1 MATEETLTLDVINSS
16 ETLKQLGALA
26 GDKIKEGKLVRMFS
40 SEEDK
45 LGEVLNSQSIASSKT
60 LQDLGAEEGDR
71 ILEGKLQRTGQDS
84 AWTAFKYGKA
94 KGEEE
99 GIIDYATEALEAHY
113 PTVGRVIDYSLDAI
127 ATNLFPNPFDAFDS
141 KDQMKKRLAKGYE
154 SPDEKYGEGFIAAE
168 PQVRREMMMREKERA
183 LQQEFKGFNPD
194 EAGGVSKLM
203 GEMYGTLKD
212 PTSLLPAGRG
222 IKAMVGIGAAMGGG
236 FSATQD
242 LAQKGEVDPLKAG
255 MFAAGGAALPLGFL
269 GAKVGGAKAYKGVS
283 SLYTNKT
290 SAKVVNRANAYIAKE
305 QASGKILTENN
316 LGEVAEAIGVSTNRL
331 ESSFSSQSVK
341 PRFHSSVDEAEKAL
355 QASIAEDSS
364 MLRTL
369 SKGADKYLGAI
380 STRLKNVDDGLYGRL
395 MKTEFGMH
403 KNTQEYL
410 KRVDPFMQG
419 ISKIPEKGKEELNFL
434 ISTGKHAEADDWL
447 RSRGMDDLADSFG
460 EVKVVLGE
468 IGETAKTFGYKTDV
482 EDYYPRSVKDHS
494 KLMSALGE
502 TDGKVLEKAIKA
514 AEDAKGV
521 KAGQL
526 TQNQRDRVI
535 EKVTLG
541 KAGGTVGTK
550 KERIKI
556 ALEEAQEAKAA
567 KGFNTIL
574 NAKERAAVT
583 KRVLTQQTPAGD
595 KGAPQFK
602 QRTMD
607 DNLTVELMPQYK
619 SPEEALQAYIRTSVN
634 NFERK
639 TFFKGSTVVDSDGEV
654 NIDDSIGELIK
665 SMKAAKGMDKKTEQE
680 IRDIVTA
687 RFGADNNTM
696 NSTIAGVKNLGY
708 IGTLGDFMSTLTQ
721 VADVP
726 NVVGYHGFKNT
737 IKAAFGPKSVSM
749 DDVGVTDIARELGDS
764 GFGSK
769 FLSGLLE
776 KTGFKKIDRFGKETL
791 MNAVKNKYTKQ
802 LGKKEGVERFKKKW
816 GDVYGPDIDQVVL
829 DLQSGAKTELSNLHY
844 FTKLSEHQPISYS
857 EYPEAY
863 LKSGNGRIL
872 YMLKSFTLKQW
883 DLVRR
888 NLVGDMK
895 KATTRKEYTK
905 AALKIGK
912 VGAFMTAGG
921 LGVDKTKDFILGRD
935 IKPEDL
941 GTDAMWSLAGAYGL
955 GKYVGEKNLAKGDL
969 LGAGLNLL
977 QVPIPVF
984 EGVQKL
990 LSSPFNTE
998 KQNKKMMRNIP
1009 YAGRAIYS
1017 HFGGGK
1023 EEYNKKLRGKIR

>member
-1 MATEETLTLDVINSS
+1 MIKDETLTLDVINSS
-16 ETLKQLGALA
+16 PTLTKLGALA
-26 GDKIKEGKLVRMFS
+26 GDTISGGQLVRKFS
-40 SEEDK
+40 SEGDD
-45 LGEVLNSQSIASSKT
+45 LGEVLTSSNIASSAN
-60 LQDLGAEEGDR
+60 LQKLGAEEGDR
-71 ILEGKLQRTGQDS
+71 IVNGQLISVGQDS

-99 GIIDYATEALEAHY
+99 GIIDYATEALEAHF

-127 ATNLFPNPFDAFDS
+127 ATNLFPNPFEAFDS
-141 KDQMKKRLAKGYE
+141 KDQMKKRLSKGYE
-154 SPDEKYGEGFIAAE
+154 SPDEKYGEGFTAAE

-194 EAGGVSKLM
+194 EAGGVSKFM

-255 MFAAGGAALPLGFL
+255 LFAAGGAALPLGFL
-269 GAKVGGAKAYKGVS
+269 GAKVGGAKAYQGVS

-305 QASGKILTENN
+305 QAGGKILTENN
-316 LGEVAEAIGVSTNRL
+316 LGEVAEAIGVSANRL

-355 QASIAEDSS
+355 QASIAEDSG

-380 STRLKNVDDGLYGRL
+380 STRLKNVDEGLYGRL
-395 MKTEFGMH
+395 IKTEFGMH

-410 KRVDPFMQG
+410 KRVDPFLQG

-447 RSRGMDDLADSFG
+447 RSRGMDDVADSFG

-468 IGETAKTFGYKTDV
+468 ISETAKTFGYKADV
-482 EDYYPRSVKDHS
+482 ENYYPRSVKDHS

-502 TDGKVLEKAIKA
+502 TDGEVLKKAIKA

-541 KAGGTVGTK
+541 KAGGTIGTK
-550 KERIKI
+550 RERIKI
-556 ALEEAQEAKAA
+556 ALAEAKAAKAA
-567 KGFNTIL
+567 KGFKGTL
-574 NAKERAAVT
+574 SKKERDVVT
-583 KRVLTQQTPAGD
+583 ERILRQRTPAGD
-595 KGAPQFK
+595 KGASQFQ

-607 DNLTVELMPQYK
+607 DSLTVELMPQYK

-639 TFFKGSTVVDSDGEV
+639 TFFRGSTVVDSDGEV
-654 NIDDSIGELIK
+654 NIDSSIGELID

-687 RFGADNNTM
+687 RFNADTTNM
-696 NSTIAGVKNLGY
+696 STTVTGVKNLGY

-721 VADVP
+721 VADIP
-726 NVVGYHGFKNT
+726 NVMGYHGFKNT

-749 DDVGVTDIARELGDS
+749 DDVGVSDIARELGDS

-769 FLSGLLE
+769 VLGGLLE
-776 KTGFKKIDRFGKETL
+776 KTGFKRIDRFGKETL
-791 MNAVKNKYTKQ
+791 MTAVKNKYTKQ
-802 LGKKEGVERFKKKW
+802 LGKKEGVDRFKKKW

-857 EYPEAY
+857 EYPQGY
-863 LKSGNGRIL
+863 LEGGNSRIL
-872 YMLKSFTLKQW
+872 YMLKSFTMKQW
-883 DLVRR
+883 DLARR

-912 VGAFMTAGG
+912 VGAFLAAGG

-935 IKPEDL
+935 IKPEEL
-941 GTDAMWSLAGAYGL
+941 GTDAMWSLMGAYGL
-955 GKYVGEKNLAKGDL
+955 SKYVGENNVRKGDI
-969 LGAGLNLL
+969 LGAATSLL
-977 QVPIPVF
+977 SVPTPAL
-984 EGVQKL
+984 EGIQKL
-990 LSSPFNTE
+990 LGGDVSNAAKHIPIIGRTLDSRFLGGAE
-998 KQNKKMMRNIP
+998 K
-1009 YAGRAIYS
+1009 
-1017 HFGGGK
+1017 
-1023 EEYNKKLRGKIR
+1023 YNKKNRRKIR

>member
-1 MATEETLTLDVINSS
+1 MAELHTLTLEEINATP
-16 ETLKQLGALA
+16 ELRDQGALA
-26 GDKIKEGKLVRMFS
+26 GDQIADGEFVRVFSKEADTLGHLITQDDIGSTPELVDM
-40 SEEDK
+40 K
-45 LGEVLNSQSIASSKT
+45 AEV
-60 LQDLGAEEGDR
+60 GDR
-71 ILEGKLQRTGQDS
+71 IVEGELVRVGQDS

-99 GIIDYATEALEAHY
+99 GIIDYATEALEAHF

-127 ATNLFPNPFDAFDS
+127 ATNLFPNPFEAFDS
-141 KDQMKKRLAKGYE
+141 KDQMKKRLSKGYE
-154 SPDEKYGEGFIAAE
+154 SPDEKYGEGFTAAE

-194 EAGGVSKLM
+194 EAGGVSKFM

-255 MFAAGGAALPLGFL
+255 LFAAGGAALPLGFL
-269 GAKVGGAKAYKGVS
+269 GAKVGGAKAYQGVS

-305 QASGKILTENN
+305 QAGGKILTENN
-316 LGEVAEAIGVSTNRL
+316 LGEVAEAIGVSANRL

-355 QASIAEDSS
+355 QASIAEDSG

-380 STRLKNVDDGLYGRL
+380 STRLKNVDEGLYGRL
-395 MKTEFGMH
+395 IKTEFGMH

-410 KRVDPFMQG
+410 KRVDPFLQG

-447 RSRGMDDLADSFG
+447 RSRGMDDVADSFG
-460 EVKVVLGE
+460 EVKVVIGE
-468 IGETAKTFGYKTDV
+468 IGETAKTFGYKADV
-482 EDYYPRSVKDHS
+482 ENYYPRSVRDHS
-494 KLMSALGE
+494 KLMSALGAE
-502 TDGKVLEKAIKA
+502 EGQVLEKALRKA
-514 AEDAKGV
+514 AEAKGV
-521 KAGQL
+521 SVSKL

-556 ALEEAQEAKAA
+556 ALEEAQAAKAA
-567 KGFNTIL
+567 KGFKGNL

-583 KRVLTQQTPAGD
+583 KRILTQQTPAGD

-607 DNLTVELMPQYK
+607 DSLTVELMPQYK

-639 TFFKGSTVVDSDGEV
+639 TFFQGSSVVDLDGEV
-654 NIDDSIGELIK
+654 HIDKSIDKLILD
-665 SMKAAKGMDKKTEQE
+665 MKATKGMDNKAEQE

-696 NSTIAGVKNLGY
+696 NSTLTGVKNLGY

-721 VADVP
+721 VADIP
-726 NVVGYHGFKNT
+726 NVMGYHGFKNT

-749 DDVGVTDIARELGDS
+749 DDVGVSDIARELGDS

-769 FLSGLLE
+769 VLGGLLE
-776 KTGFKKIDRFGKETL
+776 KTGFKRIDRFGKETL
-791 MNAVKNKYTKQ
+791 MTAVKNKYTKQ
-802 LGKKEGVERFKKKW
+802 LGKKEGVDRFKKKW

-857 EYPEAY
+857 EYPQGY
-863 LKSGNGRIL
+863 LEGGNSRIL
-872 YMLKSFTLKQW
+872 YMLKSFTMKQW
-883 DLVRR
+883 DLARR

-912 VGAFMTAGG
+912 VGAFLAAGG

-935 IKPEDL
+935 IKPEEL
-941 GTDAMWSLAGAYGL
+941 GTDAMWSLAGVYGL
-955 GKYVGEKNLAKGDL
+955 GKYVGEKNLLKGDL
-969 LGAGLNLL
+969 VGLGTSLL
-977 QVPIPVF
+977 QVPTPAL

-990 LSSPFNTE
+990 LTGDVKAAAKHIPIIGRTLDSRFLGGAE
-998 KQNKKMMRNIP
+998 K
-1009 YAGRAIYS
+1009 
-1017 HFGGGK
+1017 
-1023 EEYNKKLRGKIR
+1023 YNKKNRKKIQ